1 METIS
6 SENIKSLWRQA
17 LTPLRHRLDA
27 DEFESWIKPLS
38 PLAAADGVLEL
49 AVPNRMFASWVEE
62 NYLEELT
69 RAWAEASGRPMRLK
83 LDWAGSGA
91 QGELFAARPRS
102 QGELFWRGPGELPAA
117 GPRSGPTATRRK
129 PSVTS
134 RLAPGAGGL
143 VDRYDFESFVVGP
156 NNQFAHAA
164 AMAVAKQPG
173 ALYNPFFVFGGV
185 GLGKTH
191 LVNAIGRAVI
201 DASPSSRVLF
211 LTADAFTNK
220 LIDAIARNKAQ
231 EFKNR
236 VRRVDCLILDDVQFL
251 AGRERTQEEFFH
263 IFNSLY
269 QAGRQIVLT
278 SDKFPNEIRGVEERL
293 CNRFGW
299 GLVAD
304 MQAPDTET
312 RVAILERRA
321 REEGVDLPMEVAQLI
336 ASKVDTNIRDLEGAL
351 TRLSAYA
358 SLNRC
363 NITAELAEGLLDNLK
378 PGASSVPSLEDIE
391 QRVTVH
397 FGLKPGELK
406 ARRRTRKVAGARQ
419 LAMYMMRTRASA
431 SFPSIGEFMGGRD
444 HSTVIHA
451 CRTVERRIENDQRY
465 RGVVETLLR
474 SLGCG

>member
-1 METIS
+1 M
-6 SENIKSLWRQA
+6 KSLWNQA
-17 LTPLRHRLDA
+17 LTPLRTRLDA
-27 DEFESWIKPLS
+27 DEFESWIQPLS
-38 PLAAADGVLEL
+38 PLSAGGGILAL

-62 NYLEELT
+62 NYLEDLST
-69 RAWAEASGRPMRLK
+69 AWAEASGQRMRLK

-91 QGELFAARPRS
+91 QGQLFASDHRA
-102 QGELFWRGPGELPAA
+102 QGELFTESQERVH
-117 GPRSGPTATRRK
+117 PRSQAQGQRSSLA
-129 PSVTS
+129 SSS

-143 VDRYDFESFVVGP
+143 VDRYDFESFILGP

-173 ALYNPFFVFGGV
+173 TLYNPFFVFGGV

-191 LVNAIGRAVI
+191 LVNAIGRSIV
-201 DASPSSRVLF
+201 DGTPPNRVLF
-211 LTADAFTNK
+211 MTADAFTNK

-236 VRRVDCLILDDVQFL
+236 LRRVDCLILDDVQFL

-263 IFNSLY
+263 IFNALY
-269 QAGRQIVLT
+269 QAGRQIILT

-304 MQAPDTET
+304 IQAPDTET

-321 REEGVDLPMEVAQLI
+321 RDEGVDLPMEVASLI
-336 ASKVDTNIRDLEGAL
+336 ASKIDSNIRDLEGAL

-363 NITAELAEGLLDNLK
+363 NITPELAEKLLANLQTGTDK
-378 PGASSVPSLEDIE
+378 ALSLEDIE
-391 QRVTVH
+391 QRITVH

-406 ARRRTRKVAGARQ
+406 ARRRTRKVAEARH
-419 LAMYMMRTRASA
+419 LAMYIMRTRAST
-431 SFPSIGEFMGGRD
+431 SFPSIGDFMGGRD

-451 CRTVERRIENDQRY
+451 CRSVERRIKDDQRY
-465 RGVVETLLR
+465 RSMVETILR